1 MSNRIPYHNPA
12 YPYSRPPNT
21 LYTPP
26 PLDPIAALA
35 QAEAEGRE
43 LTREQ
48 KDLAW
53 KLITAAWDQ
62 STEE

>member
-1 MSNRIPYHNPA
+1 MPRRTYYDPR
-12 YPYSRPPNT
+12 YPYSRPPDT
-21 LYTPP
+21 YAP
-26 PLDPIAALA
+26 DPIAAIA
-35 QAEAEGRE
+35 RAEAEGRE

-62 STEE
+62 STEEE